1 MPSLPETGCLT
12 IWTAIDG
19 LIGVEPHRDLKQTLR
34 ARLAITFSVMLT
46 LIAAG
51 NALVLLATGDGRPG
65 MLSLSTIGGVAIL
78 ISGLIGVAL
87 KRPAVTM
94 TLIAVCSVGIYAAA
108 VYGNRGTIPPALAYL
123 PCILLGFYQF
133 WGPRI
138 LLVAVPAAGVLFA
151 SVCYF
156 VLTGDGSTDLPV
168 IAIAFALSFACVWL
182 VATAAVFGS
191 VQALADSQLRE
202 ANESMAR
209 ALADSIGAQRGK
221 SEFLAN
227 VGHEVRTPLNG
238 VLGMADVMHRV
249 GGLAPDQAERLDLIR
264 ESGATLLELLNDIL
278 DQSKIET
285 GQVVAEVLDFDLAK
299 LIDKTAASWRPEA
312 ESRSLDLHVDTG
324 GLEAGILKGDPL
336 RLRQILNNLVSNAL
350 KFTDRGSITICAS
363 QTRAEASDGW
373 LTTLSVTDTGSGISP
388 DKLETIFEPFHQA
401 DASITRRY
409 GGTGLGL
416 SISRRLARLMGGDL
430 EAASQPGSGSRFA
443 LTLTL
448 QPGQLAAEPETAGPG
463 PQALNLS
470 SPIRVLSVDDV
481 ATNHIVMRAL
491 LEQVLAGGE
500 VSIETASSG
509 ADAVRLAGEQAF
521 DLIFMDIQMPEMD
534 GVTATRLI
542 RTNSASTGS
551 WIVAVSAI
559 EAEASAR
566 LLPAELF
573 DAILPKPT
581 TIAALQT
588 VLQTWQSAGQDND
601 VSAET
606 PALARPSE
614 A

>member
-19 LIGVEPHRDLKQTLR
+19 LIGKEPHRDLKQTLR

-46 LIAAG
+46 LIAVG

-65 MLSLSTIGGVAIL
+65 MLALTTIAGVTLL

-94 TLIAVCSVGIYAAA
+94 TLIAVSSVGIYAAA

-138 LLVAVPAAGVLFA
+138 LLVAVPAAGALFA

-191 VQALADSQLRE
+191 VQALADTQLRE
-202 ANESMAR
+202 ANETMAR
-209 ALADSIGAQRGK
+209 ALADSVAAQRGK

-249 GGLAPDQAERLDLIR
+249 GGLAPDQAERLNLIR

-285 GQVVAEVLDFDLAK
+285 GQVVTEVLDFDLAK
-299 LIDKTAASWRPEA
+299 LIEKTAASWRPEA

-363 QTRAEASDGW
+363 QTRDPATDGW

-388 DKLETIFEPFHQA
+388 DKLNTIFEPFHQA

-430 EAASQPGSGSRFA
+430 EAVSQPGSGSRFA

-448 QPGQLAAEPETAGPG
+448 QPGQLVAEPETAGRS

-481 ATNHIVMRAL
+481 ATNHIVLRAL
-491 LEQVLAGGE
+491 LEQVLAGGD

-542 RTNSASTGS
+542 RTESASTGS
-551 WIVAVSAI
+551 WVVAVSAI

-566 LLPAELF
+566 LLPADLF

-581 TIAALQT
+581 TIAALQA
-588 VLQTWQSAGQDND
+588 VLQAWQSAGQDND

-606 PALARPSE
+606 PALARLSE

>member
-1 MPSLPETGCLT
+1 MT

-19 LIGVEPHRDLKQTLR
+19 LIGKEPHRDLKQTLR

-46 LIAAG
+46 LIAVG

-65 MLSLSTIGGVAIL
+65 MLALTTIAGVTLL

-94 TLIAVCSVGIYAAA
+94 TLIAVSSVGIYAAA
-108 VYGNRGTIPPALAYL
+108 VYGNRGTIPPSLAYL

-138 LLVAVPAAGVLFA
+138 LLVAVPAAGALFA

-191 VQALADSQLRE
+191 VQALADTQLRE
-202 ANESMAR
+202 ANETMAR
-209 ALADSIGAQRGK
+209 ALADSVAAQRGK

-249 GGLAPDQAERLDLIR
+249 GGLAPDQAERLNLIR

-285 GQVVAEVLDFDLAK
+285 GQVVTEVLDFDLAK
-299 LIDKTAASWRPEA
+299 LIEKTAASWRPEA

-363 QTRAEASDGW
+363 QTRDPATDGW

-388 DKLETIFEPFHQA
+388 DKLDTIFEPFHQA

-430 EAASQPGSGSRFA
+430 EAVSQPGSGSRFA

-448 QPGQLAAEPETAGPG
+448 QPGQLVAEPETAGRS

-481 ATNHIVMRAL
+481 ATNHIVLRAL
-491 LEQVLAGGE
+491 LEQVLAGGD

-509 ADAVRLAGEQAF
+509 AGAVRLAGEQAF

-542 RTNSASTGS
+542 RAESASTGS
-551 WIVAVSAI
+551 WVVAVSAI

-566 LLPAELF
+566 RLPADLF

-581 TIAALQT
+581 TIAALQA
-588 VLQTWQSAGQDND
+588 VLQAWQSAGQDND

-606 PALARPSE
+606 PALARLSE

>member
-1 MPSLPETGCLT
+1 MT

-19 LIGVEPHRDLKQTLR
+19 LIGKAPHRDLKQTLR
-34 ARLAITFSVMLT
+34 ARLAITFSVMLS
-46 LIAAG
+46 LIAVG

-65 MLSLSTIGGVAIL
+65 MLALTTIAGVTLL

-94 TLIAVCSVGIYAAA
+94 TLIAVSSVGIYAAA

-138 LLVAVPAAGVLFA
+138 LLVAVPAAGALFA

-191 VQALADSQLRE
+191 VQALADTQLRE
-202 ANESMAR
+202 ANETMAR
-209 ALADSIGAQRGK
+209 ALADSVAAQRGK

-249 GGLAPDQAERLDLIR
+249 GGLAPDQAERLNLIR

-285 GQVVAEVLDFDLAK
+285 GQVVTEVLDFDLAK
-299 LIDKTAASWRPEA
+299 LIEKTAASWRPEA

-363 QTRAEASDGW
+363 QTRDPATDGW

-388 DKLETIFEPFHQA
+388 DKLDTIFEPFHQA

-430 EAASQPGSGSRFA
+430 EAVSQPGSGSRFA

-448 QPGQLAAEPETAGPG
+448 QPGQLVAEPETAGRS

-481 ATNHIVMRAL
+481 ATNHIVLRAL
-491 LEQVLAGGE
+491 LEQVLAGGD

-509 ADAVRLAGEQAF
+509 VGAVRLAGEQAF

-542 RTNSASTGS
+542 RAESASTGS
-551 WIVAVSAI
+551 WVVAVSAI

-566 LLPAELF
+566 RLPADLF

-581 TIAALQT
+581 TIAALQA
-588 VLQTWQSAGQDND
+588 VLQAWQSAGQDHD
-601 VSAET
+601 ASAET
-606 PALARPSE
+606 PALARLSE

>member
-19 LIGVEPHRDLKQTLR
+19 LIGKEPHRDLKQTLR
-34 ARLAITFSVMLT
+34 ARLAITFSVMLS
-46 LIAAG
+46 LIAVG

-65 MLSLSTIGGVAIL
+65 MLALTTIAGVTLL

-94 TLIAVCSVGIYAAA
+94 TLIAVSSVGIYAAA
-108 VYGNRGTIPPALAYL
+108 VYGNRGTIPPSLAYL

-138 LLVAVPAAGVLFA
+138 LLVAVPAAGALFA

-191 VQALADSQLRE
+191 VQALADTQLRE
-202 ANESMAR
+202 ANETMAR
-209 ALADSIGAQRGK
+209 ALADSVAAQRGK

-249 GGLAPDQAERLDLIR
+249 GGLAPDQAERLNLIR

-285 GQVVAEVLDFDLAK
+285 GQVVTEVLDFDLAK
-299 LIDKTAASWRPEA
+299 LIEKTAASWRPEA

-363 QTRAEASDGW
+363 QTRDPATDGW

-388 DKLETIFEPFHQA
+388 DKLDTIFEPFHQA

-430 EAASQPGSGSRFA
+430 EAVSQPGSGSRFA

-448 QPGQLAAEPETAGPG
+448 QPGQLVAEPETAGRS

-481 ATNHIVMRAL
+481 ATNHIVLRAL
-491 LEQVLAGGE
+491 LEQVLAGGD

-509 ADAVRLAGEQAF
+509 AGAVRLAGEQAF

-542 RTNSASTGS
+542 RAESASTGS
-551 WIVAVSAI
+551 WVVAVSAI

-566 LLPAELF
+566 RLPADLF

-581 TIAALQT
+581 TIAALQA
-588 VLQTWQSAGQDND
+588 VLQAWQSAGQDND

-606 PALARPSE
+606 PALARLSE